1 MTQFTSFVAVEEM
14 VVTDGNQP
22 RRIDVPVEVP
32 AGVNQAMVD
41 SDQPRSSLYV
51 GGLANRKSLGLVRG
65 VGTGGGVGFGR
76 SAAPPPNMP
85 MTVTVTDETGN
96 STPQATPA
104 AKSQSQLE
112 PAEITRENSKEEQRL
127 DQLRLKIHPS
137 VFAVVRRLQD
147 KQFIPGPDE
156 GRFIHDGKAEVQ
168 VWLTE
173 KSEEAMAKL
182 KALGFEVILD
192 PKSSKL
198 VIGRVAIEKLE
209 ALADLS
215 FVRYVSP
222 QVSK

>member
-1 MTQFTSFVAVEEM
+1 
-14 VVTDGNQP
+14 
-22 RRIDVPVEVP
+22 VP

-41 SDQPRSSLYV
+41 SDQPVTMGFV
-51 GGLANRKSLGLVRG
+51 GGLISGSSFGRG
-65 VGTGGGVGFGR
+65 AIAGRAAGGGGNV
-76 SAAPPPNMP
+76 APPPNMS
-85 MTVTVTDETGN
+85 MTVTVTAETGN

-104 AKSQSQLE
+104 PKSQYKLE
-112 PAEITRENSKEEQRL
+112 PAEITREKSKEEQRL

-156 GRFIHDGKAEVQ
+156 GSFIHDGKAEVQ

-173 KSEEAMAKL
+173 KSEEAMKKL
-182 KALGFEVILD
+182 KELGFEVILD

-198 VIGRVAIEKLE
+198 VIGRVTIEKLE

-222 QVSK
+222 QVNK